1 MKRRYEADRV
11 SLYGNGAA
19 NTSMGRTWHFFF
31 ELSRKRM
38 FARVCT
44 YIRRHLY
51 RVSHNRASVGLFI
64 NGTGPYIT
72 GFLLAIVRIRK
83 NCLAKCFVL

>member
-1 MKRRYEADRV
+1 MVMAQLIRQWVEP
-11 SLYGNGAA
+11 GN
-19 NTSMGRTWHFFF
+19 FFSNYR
-31 ELSRKRM
+31 ERECLH
-38 FARVCT
+38 VYLCT